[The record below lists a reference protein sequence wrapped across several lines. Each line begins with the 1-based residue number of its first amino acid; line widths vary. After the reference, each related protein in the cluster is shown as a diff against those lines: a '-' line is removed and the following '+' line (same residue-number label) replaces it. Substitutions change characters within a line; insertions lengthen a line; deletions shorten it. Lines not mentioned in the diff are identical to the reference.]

1 MARSPDTTHRLNQ
14 LAGRA
19 LAGMISLVRRTSKIV
34 YEPENALQKLAAD
47 HPLIVAVWHGQFM
60 LTSGFRPGPDVK
72 VAAMVARHGDAELIG
87 AAMERLGVELI
98 RGAGAGGRRKDRG
111 GVHALRQAVRS
122 LKDGYSLVM
131 TADVP
136 PGPARRAGEGIVTI
150 ARMSGRPI
158 VPCAV
163 ASSRFRSLDTW
174 SRLTINLPASKI
186 AYVAGDP
193 IWVSADAGEAEL
205 EFARQQVERSLNAV
219 TKRAYQIVGADI
231 RRATPLSLT
240 EPDAPPADPDFRLK
254 TYRTTMSMLRPFAP
268 LILKVRER
276 SGKEDPRRRGE
287 RLGHA
292 SIARPTGA
300 LCWVHAASV
309 GETNAVLPV
318 IETLSAARP
327 DLHFLLTTGTVT
339 SAGLAERRLGPNAI
353 HQYVPLDAP
362 QYAARFLEHWRPDLA
377 VFTESEIWPSLILET
392 SRREIPIALVNAR
405 LSHRSRRRW
414 QRNKSM
420 AVPLFSRFN
429 IILAQNDRMALGFSA
444 LGARNVVSVGNLKID
459 APPPPID
466 LNELERL
473 KAALGDR
480 PVFAAASTHEGEEES
495 IAVAHRALARSF
507 EGLCTIIAP
516 RHPERG
522 TALAEMLKNLGFT
535 VAQRSTGA
543 LPGPRTE
550 IYIADTIGEL
560 GTLYALAP
568 IAFIGGSLVERGGQN
583 PIEAVRHGAAV
594 LTGPHWQNFRD
605 AYRTLLRHEGAIEV
619 KSSADIAAAV
629 LKLLDNPIDMQN
641 MRDGATRALDTLSG
655 ALDKTVEALLRYLP
669 DERLKRAS

>member
-1 MARSPDTTHRLNQ
+1 MAGSPDTTRRLNS
-14 LAGRA
+14 LAGGA
-19 LAGMISLVRRTSKIV
+19 LAGMISLVKRTSRTV
-34 YEPENALQKLAAD
+34 YEPEDALARLAAD

-60 LTSGFRPGPDVK
+60 MSSGFRPSPETK
-72 VAAMVARHGDAELIG
+72 VAAMVARHGDAEVIG
-87 AAMERLGVELI
+87 AAMARFGVELI

-111 GVHALRQAVRS
+111 GAYALRQAVRY

-136 PGPARRAGEGIVTI
+136 PGPARRAGVGIVTI
-150 ARMSGRPI
+150 ARLSGRPM

-163 ASSRFRSLDTW
+163 ASSRFRALDTW
-174 SRLTINLPASKI
+174 SRLTINLPGSKL
-186 AYVAGDP
+186 AYVIGDP
-193 IWVSADAGEAEL
+193 IWVPPDAGEAEL
-205 EFARQQVERSLNAV
+205 EFSRQQLERALNAV
-219 TKRAYQIVGADI
+219 TVRAYEMAGADLA
-231 RRATPLSLT
+231 RATPRGLA
-240 EPDAPPADPDFRLK
+240 PDAPPPGPDFRLK
-254 TYRTTMSMLRPFAP
+254 AYRTTMSLLRPCAP
-268 LILKVRER
+268 LLLKVRER
-276 SGKEDPRRRGE
+276 AGKEDGRRRGE
-287 RLGHA
+287 RLGLA
-292 SIARPTGA
+292 STARPNGV

-318 IETLSAARP
+318 IEALSAARP
-327 DLHFLLTTGTVT
+327 DLNVVLTTGTVT
-339 SAGLAERRLGPNAI
+339 SAGLAERRLGPRAV

-362 QYAARFLEHWRPDLA
+362 EYAARFLAHWQPDLA

-392 SRREIPIALVNAR
+392 AARNIPIALVNGR

-414 QRNKSM
+414 QRNKAM
-420 AVPLFSRFN
+420 AVPLFSRFS
-429 IILAQNDRMALGFSA
+429 IILAQNDRLALGFSV
-444 LGARNVVSVGNLKID
+444 LGARNVHSVGNLKID
-459 APPPPID
+459 APPPPVD

-480 PVFAAASTHEGEEES
+480 PVFAAASTHEGEEET
-495 IAVAHRALARSF
+495 IAAAHRALARQF

-535 VAQRSTGA
+535 VAQRSLGA
-543 LPGPRTE
+543 LPGPRTD
-550 IYIADTIGEL
+550 IYVADTIGEL

-568 IAFIGGSLVERGGQN
+568 AAFIGGSLIERGGQN
-583 PIEAVRHGAAV
+583 PIEAVRHGVAV

-619 KSSADIAAAV
+619 KSAGDITAAV
-629 LKLLDNPIDMQN
+629 ARLLDSPAELQR
-641 MRDGATRALDTLSG
+641 MRAGATQALTTLSG